1 MEQLTE
7 TIDLDIDESNELAF
21 KIKMEGAAS
30 SPAKVRLV
38 CEGKDFSYMFN
49 GYGTGEPEVVQFTL
63 PQMSSKIQEGVYG
76 ARVEVLVEN
85 RYFAPVQFQINFK
98 KTLSVVAESIQVK
111 PKMRHSEIKVTATP
125 VVVSQKPAQ
134 VSQIKFEQRP
144 QIVENQTTHVATFT
158 STQNPSSQKQIVKK
172 QISPLKEAYLKKNSS
187 KKADEEDLNE
197 DALQEITRSI
207 LQNKS

>member
-1 MEQLTE
+1 MESEQLNEAIT
-7 TIDLDIDESNELAF
+7 LDIDESNELAF
-21 KIKMEGAAS
+21 KIKMEGTAS

-63 PQMSSKIQEGVYG
+63 PQMSSKILEGTYN

-111 PKMRHSEIKVTATP
+111 SKSVQPELKVTAAP
-125 VVVSQKPAQ
+125 IFVQKPAK
-134 VSQIKFEQRP
+134 SQIKFEQKVTP
-144 QIVENQTTHVATFT
+144 EIVE
-158 STQNPSSQKQIVKK
+158 QNLQPLSSNKF
-172 QISPLKEAYLKKNSS
+172 SSLKEAYLKKSNFTKEHDDELDENLLRQAARQLLNKKLS
-187 KKADEEDLNE
+187 K
-197 DALQEITRSI
+197 
-207 LQNKS
+207 

>member
-7 TIDLDIDESNELAF
+7 TIELDIEESNELAF

-49 GYGTGEPEVVQFTL
+49 GYGTGEPEVVQFTI

-98 KTLSVVAESIQVK
+98 KTLSVVAEAIQVK
-111 PKMRHSEIKVTATP
+111 PKAKHSEIKITATP
-125 VVVSQKPAQ
+125 VITTQKSAPVA
-134 VSQIKFEQRP
+134 QIKFEQRP
-144 QIVENQTTHVATFT
+144 LVVENQAAVSVPPQKPISVAT
-158 STQNPSSQKQIVKK
+158 VKK
-172 QISPLKEAYLKKNSS
+172 SISSLKEAYLKKSSS
-187 KKADEEDLNE
+187 KKDDEDLDDE
-197 DALQEITRSI
+197 TLHQIAKTI
-207 LQNKS
+207 LHSKTGK